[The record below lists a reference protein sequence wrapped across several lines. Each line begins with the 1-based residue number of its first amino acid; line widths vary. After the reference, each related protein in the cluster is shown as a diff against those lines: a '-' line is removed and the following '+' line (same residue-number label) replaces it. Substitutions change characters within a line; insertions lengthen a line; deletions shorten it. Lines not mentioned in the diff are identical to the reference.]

1 MRLANLTW
9 PKVQEY
15 FEKNDMV
22 LVSIGSIECHGRHM
36 PLGTDT
42 LIPEHLL
49 EKIEQKSDVLIA
61 PTIPYG
67 ACRSL
72 APYPGT
78 IDIDSEVLYQ
88 FCRQVFLSLYRHG
101 ARKFVFLNGHG
112 GNVKTIERL
121 GLEFEEKGCLV
132 AMLNWWLMAWD
143 MNPAWKGGHG
153 GGEETAAI
161 LGIDPSLVDRS
172 EIGGALQFK
181 DLSENLKTTGFRSVE
196 YKGVSVDIL
205 RSPRMSPTAAGSA
218 PIIPAPLP
226 RNGAGK
232 CSRPRQTT
240 LPISWRNSRR
250 SRFRKEGHDG

>member
-67 ACRSL
+67 ACQSL

-121 GLEFEEKGCLV
+121 GLEFEEKAVWSRCST
-132 AMLNWWLMAWD
+132 
-143 MNPAWKGGHG
+143 GG
-153 GGEETAAI
+153 
-161 LGIDPSLVDRS
+161 
-172 EIGGALQFK
+172 
-181 DLSENLKTTGFRSVE
+181 
-196 YKGVSVDIL
+196 
-205 RSPRMSPTAAGSA
+205 
-218 PIIPAPLP
+218 
-226 RNGAGK
+226 
-232 CSRPRQTT
+232 
-240 LPISWRNSRR
+240 
-250 SRFRKEGHDG
+250 

>member
-1 MRLANLTW
+1 MRLANMTW

-22 LVSIGSIECHGRHM
+22 LISIGSMECHGRHM

-42 LIPEHLL
+42 LIPDHLL
-49 EKIEQKSDVLIA
+49 EKIEQKSDVLIC

-67 ACRSL
+67 ACQCLSTF
-72 APYPGT
+72 PGT
-78 IDIDSEVLYQ
+78 IDIDTDVLYQ
-88 FCRQVFLSLYRHG
+88 FCKQIFENLYNHG

-112 GNVKTIERL
+112 GNMKMIERL
-121 GLEFEEKGCLV
+121 GLDFEKKGCLV

-172 EIGGALQFK
+172 EIGGELEFN
-181 DLSENLKTTGFRSVE
+181 DLSDELKTTGFRSVQF
-196 YKGVSVDIL
+196 KGVNVEIL
-205 RSPRMSPTAAGSA
+205 RHTTAVTD
-218 PIIPAPLP
+218 
-226 RNGAGK
+226 NGWVGPDHPSTATEEWG
-232 CSRPRQTT
+232 REMLQTT
-240 LPISWRNSRR
+240 ADYIVDFMEAFKKVKL
-250 SRFRKEGHDG
+250 